1 MIMSTGT
8 DRVTTIFGIVV
19 VAVLAVLAT
28 LVFRRG
34 SPRHGS
40 LVIASFF
47 LLAAM
52 ASAYV
57 YNLVPGLRVA
67 PEEHDRAVC
76 DRGEDLRNEGDSYYR
91 WDITTHAWI
100 CHDNWLVVPGIPGV

>member
-1 MIMSTGT
+1 MSTGT
-8 DRVTTIFGIVV
+8 DRVTTIFGT
-19 VAVLAVLAT
+19 VAVAILIALAT
-28 LVFRRG
+28 LVFQRRSRG
-34 SPRHGS
+34 KVG
-40 LVIASFF
+40 LVIAGLF

-52 ASAYV
+52 ASAYL
-57 YNLVPGLRVA
+57 YNLAPGLRVA
-67 PEEHDRAVC
+67 PDAHDRAVC

>member
-1 MIMSTGT
+1 MSTGT

-19 VAVLAVLAT
+19 VAVLTALAT
-28 LVFRRG
+28 LAFRRG
-34 SPRHGS
+34 SPRHVN

-47 LLAAM
+47 LLASM

-67 PEEHDRAVC
+67 PDEHDRAVC

-91 WDITTHAWI
+91 WDITTHVWV